1 MPFPPAHPYPQPAS
15 APVYAPPPPPPA
27 YVPQPPA
34 AYAPSYMQPP
44 PEYQQPLPIAAPDE
58 SQVSYNSNN
67 PYAGLSLQQ
76 AAEQAAAQA
85 IKSLNG
91 LTPMEG
97 GEQYSLANTL
107 AAHLQQSSADPYS
120 NAQGNE
126 SPLSPNNPPAQYVA
140 PATPIQPIASY
151 VPPANY
157 LNNAYE
163 VHQNNHKVLVSK
175 PIAPIIVS
183 QPGNP
188 VVEVNSGPAAVV
200 KAAPVFYKQTPGY
213 IVRQEILNKHPAPV
227 SLNPVYVKVFKAN
240 EQQKPSCPYA
250 NQNQPAPEY

>member
-1 MPFPPAHPYPQPAS
+1 MPYAPMNPYPQPVPPPMYVPQPV
-15 APVYAPPPPPPA
+15 PVYAPQYLPP
-27 YVPQPPA
+27 Q
-34 AYAPSYMQPP
+34 SP
-44 PEYQQPLPIAAPDE
+44 PEYQQPLPISAPDE
-58 SQVSYNSNN
+58 SQVSYNNNN
-67 PYAGLSLQQ
+67 PYTGLSIQQ
-76 AAEQAAAQA
+76 AAQQAAAQA

-120 NAQGNE
+120 NAQGSE
-126 SPLSPNNPPAQYVA
+126 TPLSPNSPPAQYVA
-140 PATPIQPIASY
+140 PATPIEPIASY
-151 VPPANY
+151 VPPSNY

-188 VVEVNSGPAAVV
+188 VVEVSSGPAAVV

-227 SLNPVYVKVFKAN
+227 SLNPVYVKVFKAD
-240 EQQKPSCPYA
+240 EQQKPNCPYA

>member
-1 MPFPPAHPYPQPAS
+1 MPYQPYQPAP
-15 APVYAPPPPPPA
+15 APVYAP
-27 YVPQPPA
+27 QPSP
-34 AYAPSYMQPP
+34 YAQQYLPSP

-58 SQVSYNSNN
+58 SQISYNNQYN
-67 PYAGLSLQQ
+67 PYAGLTLQQ
-76 AAEQAAAQA
+76 AAEQAASQA

-91 LTPMEG
+91 LTPMEN

-107 AAHLQQSSADPYS
+107 AAHLKQSSADPYS
-120 NAQGNE
+120 NAPGNE
-126 SPLSPNNPPAQYVA
+126 NPLSPNNPPAQYVA
-140 PATPIQPIASY
+140 PAAPIQPIASY
-151 VPPANY
+151 VPQSNY

-163 VHQNNHKVLVSK
+163 VHRNNHKVLVSK

-240 EQQKPSCPYA
+240 EQHKPNCPYS
-250 NQNQPAPEY
+250 NPNQPAPEY

>member
-1 MPFPPAHPYPQPAS
+1 MQQQYAAGPAPQ
-15 APVYAPPPPPPA
+15 YL
-27 YVPQPPA
+27 PQQD
-34 AYAPSYMQPP
+34 YKVQI
-44 PEYQQPLPIAAPDE
+44 PITQPDE
-58 SQVSYNSNN
+58 SQISYNNNNN
-67 PYAGLSLQQ
+67 PYAGLSLSQAAQQ
-76 AAEQAAAQA
+76 AATHA
-85 IKSLNG
+85 IKSLHG

-126 SPLSPNNPPAQYVA
+126 SPISSQNPAAQYVA
-140 PATPIQPIASY
+140 PAAPIQPIASY
-151 VPPANY
+151 VPQANY

-240 EQQKPSCPYA
+240 EQQKPNCPYA